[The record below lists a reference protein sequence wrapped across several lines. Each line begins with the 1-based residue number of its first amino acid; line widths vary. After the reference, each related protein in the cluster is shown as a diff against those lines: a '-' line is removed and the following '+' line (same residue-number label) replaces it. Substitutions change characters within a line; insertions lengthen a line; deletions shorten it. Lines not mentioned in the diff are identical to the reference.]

1 MTIGDIFKAM
11 VMGAAAATGFF
22 AVKAVKDA
30 WVAGGDS
37 ANVSCEEDSVRG
49 KS

>member
-1 MTIGDIFKAM
+1 MTGGDIIKAII
-11 VMGAAAATGFF
+11 MGAAAATGFF

-30 WVAGGDS
+30 WDAGGDS
-37 ANVSCEEDSVRG
+37 VEVSCEEESVRG

>member
-11 VMGAAAATGFF
+11 VMGAAAATGFL

-30 WVAGGDS
+30 WVAGASDKE
-37 ANVSCEEDSVRG
+37 VSCEEESARG
-49 KS
+49 